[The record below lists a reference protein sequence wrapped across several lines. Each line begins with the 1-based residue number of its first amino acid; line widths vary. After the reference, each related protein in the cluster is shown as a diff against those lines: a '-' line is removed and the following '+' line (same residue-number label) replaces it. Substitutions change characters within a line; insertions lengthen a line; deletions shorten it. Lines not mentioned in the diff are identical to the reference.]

1 MTDEKVVMD
10 YSWHYMQITCCILP
24 FPMEEWDEEKRTI
37 AMQKARQVLRV
48 GSERDANFSA
58 IELCLQCVAFD
69 HIGH

>member
-1 MTDEKVVMD
+1 
-10 YSWHYMQITCCILP
+10 MQIARCILP
-24 FPMEEWDEEKRTI
+24 FHMEEWDEEKRTI

>member
-1 MTDEKVVMD
+1 
-10 YSWHYMQITCCILP
+10 
-24 FPMEEWDEEKRTI
+24 MEEWEEKKRTI